1 MRDIHVFSHI
11 SYRIAR
17 INANKRGCINL
28 GKAITL
34 AIKNRKFLVEKYD
47 IVLAILLNVARKSV
61 KNHV

>member
-1 MRDIHVFSHI
+1 MHEMHVLLHI

-34 AIKNRKFLVEKYD
+34 AMKNRKFLIEKCD
-47 IVLAILLNVARKSV
+47 IVPAILLNIACKSV